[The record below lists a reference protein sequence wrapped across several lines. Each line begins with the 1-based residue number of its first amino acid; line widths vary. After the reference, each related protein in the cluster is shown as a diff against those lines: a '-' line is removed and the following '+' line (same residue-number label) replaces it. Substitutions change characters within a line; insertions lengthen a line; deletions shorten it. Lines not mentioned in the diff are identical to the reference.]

1 MVMINRGPRLATNI
15 TISGGGRRAHKPRS
29 KSPCTTSHDFG
40 HEVVVSGSIGGQI
53 RVDDAYEYIDAII
66 SNLHT
71 HTYVIQEDEML
82 AKVHGFWV
90 KKQSR
95 IWNQDLR
102 NVLKDLHVSDM
113 EDFVTS
119 LVYEASS
126 RLREPKQGCLGYIRL
141 HKNRNSKST
150 IQDLG
155 ALTVLPS
162 NLNLEGTFNHP
173 QPDQQL
179 LEEEQR
185 KILVKSYFEIKKMHE
200 ANIEHRSALNLGPI
214 QQHNKVD
221 FYEVGPFG
229 QQILY
234 AFESGWNMLE

>member
-1 MVMINRGPRLATNI
+1 MMRVGLKWGTVGHSDSEAPFIGFIQLLGPRLATNI

-40 HEVVVSGSIGGQI
+40 HE
-53 RVDDAYEYIDAII
+53 
-66 SNLHT
+66 
-71 HTYVIQEDEML
+71 
-82 AKVHGFWV
+82 
-90 KKQSR
+90 
-95 IWNQDLR
+95 NQ
-102 NVLKDLHVSDM
+102 
-113 EDFVTS
+113 
-119 LVYEASS
+119 
-126 RLREPKQGCLGYIRL
+126 
-141 HKNRNSKST
+141 NSKST